1 MQLRGPRFS
10 FHLEPAG
17 RVQVLL
23 LPDAARVRKF
33 LLPGAGGAEEVQQ
46 THVNQHPNNGPAEKD
61 LSHPDKRSRKDGP
74 HGQAS
79 FSVPWQP
86 ASTEGG
92 GGGWGRVESS
102 HHCTSSQAVNADTLR
117 PFVSAQ
123 GAAEPDLL
131 SHSPT
136 AALSC
141 CFDSLN

>member
-46 THVNQHPNNGPAEKD
+46 THVNQHPNNGLAEKD

-79 FSVPWQP
+79 FSIPWQP
-86 ASTEGG
+86 ASNEGG
-92 GGGWGRVESS
+92 GGGWGACREFTPLYILTGCKRRHTPALCVSTGRRRARPTFPQS
-102 HHCTSSQAVNADTLR
+102 HCCTQ
-117 PFVSAQ
+117 
-123 GAAEPDLL
+123 LL
-131 SHSPT
+131 
-136 AALSC
+136 L
-141 CFDSLN
+141 